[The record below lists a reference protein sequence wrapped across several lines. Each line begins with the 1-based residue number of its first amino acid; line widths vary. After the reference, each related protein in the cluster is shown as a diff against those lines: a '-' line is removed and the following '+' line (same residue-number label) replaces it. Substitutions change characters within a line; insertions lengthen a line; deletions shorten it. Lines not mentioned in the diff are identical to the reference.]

1 MAREGRSELMERGSR
16 AAAAVAAGYLLAFY
30 IAGQNAASW
39 FVAAIA
45 ASGVLAASAGIRA
58 LPSAFRVVLGAAS
71 TALLAVL
78 GILGIPVGV
87 GLLIGAFL
95 IGGGTMSLFEESQ
108 DKRSG
113 DIPAR

>member
-1 MAREGRSELMERGSR
+1 MGRGSR

-30 IAGQNAASW
+30 VAGWNSTSW

-45 ASGVLAASAGIRA
+45 VSGVLAAIAGIRA
-58 LPSAFRVVLGAAS
+58 LPSALRVPLGAVAA
-71 TALLAVL
+71 ALFAIL

-87 GLLIGAFL
+87 GLLIGAIL
-95 IGGGTMSLFEESQ
+95 IGGETMSLFEESH
-108 DKRSG
+108 DRRSG